1 MTWDALLQDAAVA
14 GIPVHER
21 SLAAGEVQAAL
32 VSGRYLAI
40 ALVDKCTL
48 GLGPPQSW
56 ADAVSPDAPG
66 EVAYVGEAPL
76 QNTICNNNRM
86 SPMLLVRR
94 SGCRISPRPHT
105 PLCCVPQGVSLP
117 HIKKPW
123 PVQEFSSDFYV

>member
-1 MTWDALLQDAAVA
+1 MIGPEVTWDALLQDAAVA

-66 EVAYVGEAPL
+66 EVAYVGEA
-76 QNTICNNNRM
+76 Q
-86 SPMLLVRR
+86 
-94 SGCRISPRPHT
+94 
-105 PLCCVPQGVSLP
+105 QLP
-117 HIKKPW
+117 HIVSAAHAPLLCATGRFCASHYAALAL
-123 PVQEFSSDFYV
+123 PGVLF